1 MWWRWSIVVTALGGL
16 CPPGVAAQSS
26 RDSAATLG
34 VSVSRFYRAGAGK
47 TLFEIFAR
55 VPFVVLDPL
64 PGGETSGAAYRVAFT
79 VRDSSGLQLLD
90 QSWTQQVPRRL
101 LSVAGGSTVEHVSF
115 AAAPGRYGLEVVVTD
130 SATGRAVRNTTAISA
145 FTAGPV
151 ASDLLLITGMRA
163 AAGADTVPRGGE
175 IRKGSTL
182 LQASGATVL
191 TPRQA
196 QLGYYLEFYA
206 AKAET
211 VSLVVRVRRP
221 DGGQV
226 VAVPARSVTLPV
238 GGGLQQE
245 MLDLAGLPPGRYALE
260 IQAAGADSSITRAA
274 EFGMTGFETERAA
287 AGVAS
292 GPPPS
297 RFDAMSE
304 AQLDSA
310 YDPLI
315 YLMRSDEQGIFSG
328 LTVEGKRGY
337 LRQFWAK
344 RDPTPGTAANQELD
358 AFYRRIDEATRRFRE
373 GGASE
378 TPGWR
383 TDRGRIFIKYGEPD
397 DRLQRP
403 QAGSTAPYEVWKYT
417 RTRELMFVFL
427 DQTRFG
433 NYSLIYTNDRREV
446 SRPDWADLLGPEA
459 VKDVQRF

>member
-16 CPPGVAAQSS
+16 CPPGAAAQSS
-26 RDSAATLG
+26 RDSAATPG

-55 VPFVVLDPL
+55 VPFVALDPL

>member
-16 CPPGVAAQSS
+16 CPPGAAAQSS

-55 VPFVVLDPL
+55 VPFVALDPL

-130 SATGRAVRNTTAISA
+130 STTGRAVRNTTAISA

>member
-16 CPPGVAAQSS
+16 CPPGAAAQSS

-55 VPFVVLDPL
+55 VPFVALDPL

>member
-16 CPPGVAAQSS
+16 CPPGAAAQSS

>member
-1 MWWRWSIVVTALGGL
+1 MWWRWTIVVTALGGL
-16 CPPGVAAQSS
+16 CSPGAAAQASA
-26 RDSAATLG
+26 DSAATLG
-34 VSVSRFYRAGAGK
+34 VSVARFYRASAGK

-55 VPFVVLDPL
+55 IPFVTLDPL
-64 PGGETSGAAYRVAFT
+64 PGEAAGASYRVAFT

-115 AAAPGRYGLEVVVTD
+115 AAAPGRYGLAVVVTD
-130 SATGRAVRNTTAISA
+130 SATGRVARNTTAITA
-145 FTAGPV
+145 FTTGPG
-151 ASDLLLITGMRA
+151 ASDLLLTTGMRA
-163 AAGADTVPRGGE
+163 AEGADTVPRSGE

-182 LQASGATVL
+182 LQSSGATVL

-196 QLGYYLEFYA
+196 QLGYYLELYV
-206 AKAET
+206 AKAESI
-211 VSLVVRVRRP
+211 SLGVRVLRP

-226 VAVPARSVTLPV
+226 VAVAARPVALPV
-238 GGGLQQE
+238 GGGMQQE

-260 IQAAGADSSITRAA
+260 VKAAGPDSTVTRTAD
-274 EFGMTGFETERAA
+274 FGMTGFETERAA
-287 AGVAS
+287 DAVVAA
-292 GPPPS
+292 PPPS
-297 RFDAMSE
+297 RFDAMTE

-315 YLMRSDEQGIFSG
+315 YLMRSEEQGIYSG
-328 LTVEGKRGY
+328 LTVESKRRF

-358 AFYRRIDEATRRFRE
+358 AFYRRIDEANRRFRE

-397 DRLQRP
+397 DKLQRP

-417 RTRELMFVFL
+417 KMRELIFVFL